1 MCLALLLLIG
11 SYIIPVFSHFTAKLS
26 EIKTFMEE
34 TLISENEDRGEY
46 ETFFSLKQGLK
57 SLVLGQ
63 SIRLKDC
70 LVG

>member
-34 TLISENEDRGEY
+34 TLISENEDRGEED

-57 SLVLGQ
+57 SLVLG
-63 SIRLKDC
+63 
-70 LVG
+70 